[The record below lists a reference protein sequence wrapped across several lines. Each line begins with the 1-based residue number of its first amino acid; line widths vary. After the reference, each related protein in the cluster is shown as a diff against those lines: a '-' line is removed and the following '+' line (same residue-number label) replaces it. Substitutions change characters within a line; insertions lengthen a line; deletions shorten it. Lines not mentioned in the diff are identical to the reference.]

1 MVSGPITKR
10 SGLGNLRK
18 CLQDNG
24 WELKGKQTVVRGL
37 LSGDRPPVTGFI
49 GILQMKHTS
58 PP

>member
-1 MVSGPITKR
+1 MDVYYKEK
-10 SGLGNLRK
+10 LHANHF
-18 CLQDNG
+18 

-58 PP
+58 SP